1 MELTFLGAAG
11 EVTGSCYL
19 LRVGGTR
26 VLIDAGMFQG
36 SADADRK
43 NREPLPVDL
52 RLIDAVVLTHA
63 HLDHSGRLPALV
75 KQGYRK
81 RVYCTPSTVALCD
94 ILLKDAARL
103 QADEAA
109 RARRKHAAGTNGLAG
124 AGGEPLFGEE
134 DVNELL
140 RRMSV
145 VRCNQAVA
153 IAPGVSLRYVDA
165 GHILGS
171 GSVELTCEE
180 NGKARTVVFS
190 GDIGERGMPIMHDP
204 TTLTKADVLVLEST
218 YGNRDHKPLAQTQQ
232 ELLDAV
238 RAGIDQRGMIL
249 MPAFAIG
256 RTQTLIY
263 ELHEFIAA
271 KAIPPIPV
279 VLDSPMGAAV
289 TRLYETHKEMFDDD
303 AIKLLREGCNPL
315 RIPGM
320 RVTGTA
326 DESRAL
332 NDLQG
337 PAIIIA
343 GAGMC
348 NGGRIQHHL
357 RHRLYKKNTHVVIA
371 GFQAEG
377 TLGRRLV
384 NREKVVRIFGEP
396 VSVEATIHTIGG
408 LSAHAGQTTLVEWA
422 GKMSGTRPRVFLTHG
437 EDPQRRALA
446 EVLRARWKMECT
458 LPVLGDSADV

>member
-26 VLIDAGMFQG
+26 VLVDGGMFQG
-36 SADADRK
+36 SADAERK
-43 NREPLPVDL
+43 NRDALPVDV

-63 HLDHSGRLPALV
+63 HLDHSGRLPMLV

-109 RARRKHAAGTNGLAG
+109 RAQRKHAAGTNGLAG
-124 AGGEPLFGEE
+124 SQPLFDEQ
-134 DVNELL
+134 DADELL

-145 VRCNQAVA
+145 IRFNQAVP
-153 IAPGVSLRYVDA
+153 IAPGVNLRYVDA

-180 NGKARTVVFS
+180 HGAKRTVVFS

-204 TTLTKADVLVLEST
+204 TPLTKADVLVLEST

-271 KAIPPIPV
+271 KAIPAIPV
-279 VLDSPMGAAV
+279 ILDSPMGAAV
-289 TRLYETHKEMFDDD
+289 TRLYETHKEMFDED

-320 RVTGTA
+320 RVTATA

-371 GFQAEG
+371 GFQSEG

-408 LSAHAGQTTLVEWA
+408 LSAHAGQSTLVAWA

-446 EVLRARWKMECT
+446 EVLRARWSMNCA
-458 LPVLGDSADV
+458 LPMLGETAEV